1 MGAQK
6 KNDEKKGEKG
16 GGNKILERERESTL
30 TDTLGS
36 LF

>member
-16 GGNKILERERESTL
+16 GGGIKYLRERESTL